1 MERNQFTFYKSYW
14 DAIRL
19 LPKKERAPVLEAVI
33 AYALDETEPEGL
45 SGVATSIFT
54 LIRPTLDSGRRR
66 AAAGKQGG
74 SKTKA
79 NDKQSESEKEK
90 EGEREEE

>member
-1 MERNQFTFYKSYW
+1 MKRNQFTFYSSYW

-54 LIRPTLDSGRRR
+54 LIRPTLDSGRKR
-66 AAAGKQGG
+66 ASAGKQGG
-74 SKTKA
+74 SKKEA
-79 NDKQSESEKEK
+79 NAKQSESEK